1 MSDSQQPGAAGD
13 DQIPPIP
20 PAPSADVP
28 SVPPVPPAPAAPEAP
43 AAPDTAAPAAEQPAE
58 PFAAPEPVNPY
69 APPSTTVPT
78 SAPAAPVN
86 PYAAPAAPVPPVPAA
101 AEQSANPYAAPAAP
115 VPPAAPASAQPEN
128 PYAAPANPYA
138 APGADPYA
146 APGAAG
152 AQTGYANP
160 AYAAAPAG
168 PSRFNGVGLASLI
181 LGGVAFL
188 FGITVGWIPFVGFF
202 FVFLAIV
209 GIVLGIVG
217 LVMKN
222 KAKGLAI
229 AGTIVSGVA
238 LLMTAAIS
246 ILMAI
251 LFASIPTSSD
261 DFVWDDDPVITD
273 PDFGADDP
281 DALGGVDNPAAPG
294 DTVTFT
300 DYDGVDQWQVV
311 VGAPNLDAT
320 ADVLAADEYNAQP
333 EAGAAYVV
341 VPMTVTY
348 LGEDTDLP
356 YMLFT
361 ALVTQ
366 DGEEYDQSFVTYPGS
381 IYQAPEL
388 AAGETA
394 EVNLVF
400 EVPADEVPGSV
411 LLISSIWGNDI
422 YVQVG

>member
-78 SAPAAPVN
+78 SAPAAP
-86 PYAAPAAPVPPVPAA
+86 
-101 AEQSANPYAAPAAP
+101 
-115 VPPAAPASAQPEN
+115 ASAQPEN

-152 AQTGYANP
+152 AQTAYANP

-366 DGEEYDQSFVTYPGS
+366 DGEEYDQSYVTYPGS